1 MPARTHNGFIG
12 DPTTTD
18 EISRA
23 LAESMIVEVVETL
36 AVVLEPFIT
45 PGGTLAREFMDR
57 GLVSHNPRRILH
69 VTHEL
74 TPTYGVRIDSSET
87 SA

>member
-1 MPARTHNGFIG
+1 
-12 DPTTTD
+12 
-18 EISRA
+18 
-23 LAESMIVEVVETL
+23 MIVEVVETL